1 MTVTHL
7 DQIRAQ
13 LERDDMNAINDLI
26 ASVEHVE
33 IPSLPDVPSWD
44 TSPPSLDC
52 VGDETRT
59 DAELIEIGR
68 QWQTWANK
76 IDDLLREISLE
87 DFENEL
93 RSLQEKAERART
105 AMIAQGVYEVPYP
118 SKA

>member
-26 ASVEHVE
+26 ASVERVT

-44 TSPPSLDC
+44 NSPPSLDC
-52 VGDETRT
+52 VGEDTRT

-68 QWQTWANK
+68 QWQTWAVKLNH
-76 IDDLLREISLE
+76 ILE
-87 DFENEL
+87 AAAGPDTWGDVEN
-93 RSLQEKAERART
+93 
-105 AMIAQGVYEVPYP
+105 
-118 SKA
+118 